1 MKPKILI
8 IDDEPDFLRV
18 LDSYFSYENLEVHT
32 AGSAEA
38 GLNLIAQTQFD
49 AVVTDMAMPQGM
61 SGLSLLKE
69 IRQNDPILPIILMTG
84 VGTIESAV
92 EAIQIGAFH
101 YVTKPFDPKSLGLLL
116 RRAIESGQMHRRLVQ
131 KDVAVDQEGSMVIGH
146 SRKIRDILMTIEKVA
161 DSDAPVLLLG
171 ETGTG
176 KSVFAR
182 RIHEKSIRRDKP
194 FVTIDCAALAETLLE
209 SELFGHVKGAFTG
222 AVSAKRG
229 LLEEAQGGTAF
240 LDEIG
245 EIPPSTQVKL
255 LRAVQEQEIKPVGGT
270 QSVRIDTRFISATS
284 RNLDQDTKQGRFR
297 EDLYF
302 RLAVIPL
309 SMPPLRERLE
319 DLPKFVGQFVSIFN
333 RRYKKNVTRI
343 DPGVMR
349 ALMGLPWKGNIRELE
364 NTLERAVL
372 LADGNTITWDLLC
385 FQTTPKVAVEAEKE
399 QPALSLKEVVEDAE
413 KSAIRQAL
421 EESGDNRT
429 LAAKRLGIARRTLYD
444 KMATYGLE

>member
-8 IDDEPDFLRV
+8 IDDEPEFLRV
-18 LDSYFSYENLEVHT
+18 LDSYFSYENLEVQT
-32 AGSAEA
+32 AESAEA

-61 SGLSLLKE
+61 SGLDLLKE
-69 IRQNDPILPIILMTG
+69 IRQNDPLLPIILMTG

-101 YVTKPFDPKSLGLLL
+101 YVTKPFNPKSLGLLL
-116 RRAIESGQMHRRLVQ
+116 RRAIESGQMHRRLAQ
-131 KDVAVDQEGSMVIGH
+131 KGDAADQEGSMVIGH
-146 SRKIRDILMTIEKVA
+146 SRKIRDVLMTIEKVA
-161 DSDAPVLLLG
+161 GSDAPVLLLG

-182 RIHEKSIRRDKP
+182 RIHEKSMRRDKP

-222 AVSAKRG
+222 AISAKRG

-255 LRAVQEQEIKPVGGT
+255 LRAIQEQEIKPVGGN

-284 RNLDQDTKQGRFR
+284 RNLDQETKQGRFR

-309 SMPPLRERLE
+309 PMPPLRERLE

-333 RRYKKNVTRI
+333 KRYKKNVTRI

-372 LADGNTITWDLLC
+372 LADGNTITGDLLC
-385 FQTTPKVAVEAEKE
+385 FQPTSKIAVDFEKE
-399 QPALSLKEVVEDAE
+399 LSALSLKEVVEDAE

-444 KMATYGLE
+444 KMAAYGLE